1 MQLILIKGL
10 LDWRLVWEGKSLV
23 MKKDLSRIPLNPMR
37 AFSVS
42 SRHRTFTAAAQ
53 ELGVTQVAIS
63 RQIAL
68 LEDYLGVQLYER
80 NGRSAK
86 LTDIG
91 RAFGQEIAEHFDGLE
106 TATARLLDLEK
117 ANTLHLRVYPSVAHF
132 WLLPRLARF
141 TEQHPGLR
149 VRMDTRVTPLD
160 FRGKQLDVAIQ
171 LGTGPWREAR
181 SRVLFEER
189 ADVVCA
195 PEYSVRLGMLAVPQD
210 VARGELLHSR
220 YRRRAWE
227 IWAAQQAVEID
238 QLTGVEYDSSLLTYS
253 AAAQGFGLAIGQI
266 DLLERELEAKRLV
279 APFHRPIL
287 TGQAFHVVWPTTLS
301 VSTKTRRF
309 IDWLLKESGKSP
321 EFFRKTN

>member
-1 MQLILIKGL
+1 MEKGL
-10 LDWRLVWEGKSLV
+10 SRL
-23 MKKDLSRIPLNPMR
+23 PLNPMR
-37 AFSVS
+37 VFAVA

-68 LEDYLGVQLYER
+68 LEDYLGVQLYDR
-80 NGRSAK
+80 DGRSAR

-141 TEQHPGLR
+141 TDQHPGLR

-160 FRGKQLDVAIQ
+160 FRGTQLDVAIQ

-189 ADVVCA
+189 VDVVCA
-195 PEYSVRLGMLAVPQD
+195 PEYSARLGPFAKVQD
-210 VARGELLHSR
+210 VARGALLHSR

-227 IWAAQQAVEID
+227 TWAAQQNVGID
-238 QLTGVEYDSSLLTYS
+238 HLTGIEYDSSLLTYS
-253 AAAQGFGLAIGQI
+253 AAAQGFGLAIGQV
-266 DLLERELEAKRLV
+266 DLLAGELAAGRLV
-279 APFHRPIL
+279 APLDQPIL

-309 IDWLLKESGKSP
+309 IDWLLKESGQSP
-321 EFFRKTN
+321 EFFRKLG